1 MIKTVM
7 DLLAWKNSLVI
18 TEETQV
24 RKKGGCMKEGTEQ
37 KLLEWDELYAPL
49 FSAFYTST
57 YRF

>member
-1 MIKTVM
+1 MIKMVM

-24 RKKGGCMKEGTEQ
+24 RKKGKGHERGNQQ
-37 KLLEWDELYAPL
+37 KLLEWGELHAPL
-49 FSAFYTST
+49 FSAFHTYT